1 MKRTRL
7 AAALAA
13 VLMVA
18 AGCGGDTPETAGW
31 TTSEIKAASSP
42 AGLGDTVAVVDGK
55 SSDLKMVVLDAGTGE
70 VRFTRP
76 WTAAPSYPRFSVG
89 RPALFDG
96 VVVGM
101 EPDGFRTL
109 LIARNP
115 HTGDELWKTSMN
127 ETFGP
132 FVCGELVCSEDDWSL
147 ESAALVARDP
157 RTGETQW
164 TLSGSQTHIYSS
176 PELLVETLL
185 NEPILRSIDP
195 ATGQER
201 WRVDLRTSM
210 GPETRPV
217 VSEAQ
222 LVDGTLL
229 VESNANPQA
238 GNATLGI
245 DPANGSV
252 RWRRDGFAVCP
263 QPDPEVVLACSSGS
277 GLQRL
282 NPATGEA
289 VWTVTRFFYPE
300 TAGPL
305 VGISA
310 DGRSV
315 VVNETAEKL
324 VAVGLE
330 DGRISEVD
338 DGLTWMRFITG
349 ESAKK
354 NKDAPPGEYIG
365 PLDPVPFNAQTG
377 KAAAVED
384 AGDVPDSVGFTLD
397 GTRIFLNAN
406 GSLQGVPTGQPGEV

>member
-1 MKRTRL
+1 VKRTRL

-13 VLMVA
+13 ALMVA
-18 AGCGGDTPETAGW
+18 TGCSSEAPGAAGW
-31 TTSEIKAASSP
+31 TTSDIKAASSP
-42 AGLGDTVAVVDGK
+42 VGLGDTVAVVDGK
-55 SSDLKMVVLDAGTGE
+55 SSDLKMVVLDAGTGN

-89 RPALFDG
+89 RPALLDG

-101 EPDGFRTL
+101 EPDGFQTL
-109 LIARNP
+109 LIARDAA
-115 HTGDELWKTSMN
+115 TGKELWKTSMS

-132 FVCGELVCSEDDWSL
+132 FVCGELVCSEDNWSL

-157 RTGETQW
+157 QTGETQW
-164 TLSGSQTHIYSS
+164 TSPGSQTRIFSS
-176 PELLVETLL
+176 PELLVETFL
-185 NEPILRSIDP
+185 NDPILRSIDP
-195 ATGQER
+195 STGEER
-201 WRVDLRTSM
+201 WRVDLRASM

-252 RWRRDGFAVCP
+252 RWKRDGFAVCP

-282 NPATGEA
+282 NLATGDA
-289 VWTVTRFFYPE
+289 DWTVTRFFYPE
-300 TAGPL
+300 SAGPL
-305 VGISA
+305 LGISA
-310 DGRSV
+310 DGRNV
-315 VVNETAEKL
+315 VVNESAEKL
-324 VAVGLE
+324 VAIGLE
-330 DGRISEVD
+330 DGRVSDVD

-349 ESAKK
+349 ESGKK

-365 PLDPVPFNAQTG
+365 PLDPVPFNAKTR
-377 KAAAVED
+377 KPASVDD
-384 AGDVPDSVGFTLD
+384 AGDVPNSVGFTLE
-397 GTRIFLNAN
+397 GTRIFMNAD
-406 GSLQGVPTGQPGEV
+406 GSLQGIPTG

>member
-1 MKRTRL
+1 VNRTRL

-13 VLMVA
+13 ALIVA
-18 AGCGGDTPETAGW
+18 TGCSNEAPETAGW
-31 TTSEIKAASSP
+31 KTSDLKAASSP
-42 AGLGDTVAVVDGK
+42 VGLGDTVAVVDGK
-55 SSDLKMVVLDAGTGE
+55 SSDLKMVVLDAESGD

-89 RPALFDG
+89 RPALMDG
-96 VVVGM
+96 VIVGM
-101 EPDGFRTL
+101 EPDGFQTL
-109 LIARNP
+109 LIARDSAS
-115 HTGDELWKTSMN
+115 GKELWKAVVS

-132 FVCGELVCSEDDWSL
+132 FVCGELICSEDNWSL
-147 ESAALVARDP
+147 DSAALVARDP
-157 RTGETQW
+157 KTGETRW
-164 TLSGSQTHIYSS
+164 TSPGSQTYIYNS
-176 PELLVETLL
+176 PELLVETML

-201 WRVDLRTSM
+201 WRSDLRTAM

-238 GNATLGI
+238 GNATVGI

-252 RWRRDGFAVCP
+252 RWKRDGFAVCP
-263 QPDPEVVLACSSGS
+263 QPNPEVVLACSSGS
-277 GLQRL
+277 GIQRL
-282 NPATGEA
+282 NPATGEPI
-289 VWTVTRFFYPE
+289 WTVTQFFYPE
-300 TAGPL
+300 SAGPL
-305 VGISA
+305 LGTSA
-310 DGRSV
+310 DGEKV

-324 VAVGLE
+324 VAIGLE
-330 DGRISEVD
+330 DGKVSEVD
-338 DGLTWMRFITG
+338 GGLTWMRFITG

-365 PLDPVPFNAQTG
+365 PLDPVPFNAKTK
-377 KAAAVED
+377 KAGTVAD
-384 AGDVPDSVGFTLD
+384 AGDVPESVGFTLE

-406 GSLQGVPTGQPGEV
+406 GSLEGIPAG